1 MSPAQLERAIAG
13 PAERAGL
20 ELEPGLVAAMVADV
34 TDRPGALPL
43 LQYALTELAE
53 RPEGGRLTLDRYQE
67 IGGVSGALARRAEQL
82 FAELGPAARDECR
95 QLFLR
100 LVTLGEGA
108 EDTRRRVRRSE
119 LVLDESPGTT
129 QGVIETFGRHRLLS
143 FDRDPVTREP
153 TVEIA
158 HEALLLAWARFRGWI
173 DEARDD
179 LRTRNAL
186 SASASAWTAAAGDE
200 SFLLR
205 GARLEQTATW
215 AETAS
220 VALSPADEGFLRA
233 SVARRD
239 EELEAERMRLSHERS
254 LERRSV
260 KRLRALVAVF
270 AVAALVAAGL
280 TLVAKRQSD
289 RAARES
295 RIAQARE
302 LAAAATAS
310 LDDDVERSLL
320 LAIEAVETTRTTDG
334 TVLPEAEEAL
344 HRAVQEDRLVMSL
357 PGLGVVRYS
366 ADGSRILSPSSEPG
380 TALVFD
386 ATTGE
391 VVQTIEGHGDEP
403 LAHANF
409 SPDGRFI
416 STSSRGE
423 GTVRIWDAE
432 TGDPLF
438 TLADP
443 GGEVVCC
450 QAEFSPDGSVVVA
463 PLFDGTMR
471 IWSTDDGGEVA
482 RIPFDGS
489 PAFSPDGERLWL
501 GSCVGEWRLPEGGP
515 DAFCVDAE
523 AVTDVSWSTDGALV
537 ATAQFNGNL
546 SVWDADTG
554 DNVLTLAP
562 GVAGFPYDVE
572 LGEEGTR
579 LAGGFSDGTVRV
591 WELDRGVALPSM
603 TLNAHGS
610 VVQSMKFTPDG
621 TRLATASE
629 DGVVQVW
636 DVGRLGA
643 AEALT
648 VLGTAGFGFSPD
660 GSQLAIG
667 GDDGAVQVYDAAS
680 GETIR
685 TVTMPARVW
694 AVAFSPDGQRLA
706 ASGERGAIAV
716 WDALSG
722 ESVFEVEGL
731 EGGPFFDLAWVDG
744 TTLATTSDAGTTA
757 VWDAETGDQIVSM
770 PRGGQSLALSPD
782 GSLLATTQTADSVTE
797 SATITIWNTVTG
809 EPTAELH
816 AEIAQYAVAFSAD
829 GSLIS
834 AGGLDGRITTWNPST
849 GRLVSTMSGNLG
861 HIWDLSFAPSGD
873 LLASTSE
880 DGSVRLWD
888 PVAGRELVTV
898 ARQDQG
904 GAGGPGF
911 DVGFSPDGSRLAAT
925 AANGTL
931 RVFFLDIED
940 LLARARAGASRV
952 LTDQE
957 CRQYLHEPSCPPGEV

>member
-1 MSPAQLERAIAG
+1 M
-13 PAERAGL
+13 
-20 ELEPGLVAAMVADV
+20 
-34 TDRPGALPL
+34 
-43 LQYALTELAE
+43 
-53 RPEGGRLTLDRYQE
+53 
-67 IGGVSGALARRAEQL
+67 
-82 FAELGPAARDECR
+82 
-95 QLFLR
+95 
-100 LVTLGEGA
+100 
-108 EDTRRRVRRSE
+108 
-119 LVLDESPGTT
+119 
-129 QGVIETFGRHRLLS
+129 TF
-143 FDRDPVTREP
+143 
-153 TVEIA
+153 
-158 HEALLLAWARFRGWI
+158 
-173 DEARDD
+173 
-179 LRTRNAL
+179 
-186 SASASAWTAAAGDE
+186 
-200 SFLLR
+200 
-205 GARLEQTATW
+205 
-215 AETAS
+215 
-220 VALSPADEGFLRA
+220 
-233 SVARRD
+233 
-239 EELEAERMRLSHERS
+239 
-254 LERRSV
+254 
-260 KRLRALVAVF
+260 
-270 AVAALVAAGL
+270 
-280 TLVAKRQSD
+280 
-289 RAARES
+289 
-295 RIAQARE
+295 
-302 LAAAATAS
+302 
-310 LDDDVERSLL
+310 
-320 LAIEAVETTRTTDG
+320 
-334 TVLPEAEEAL
+334 
-344 HRAVQEDRLVMSL
+344 
-357 PGLGVVRYS
+357 
-366 ADGSRILSPSSEPG
+366 
-380 TALVFD
+380 
-386 ATTGE
+386 
-391 VVQTIEGHGDEP
+391 EGHGDEP

-450 QAEFSPDGSVVVA
+450 QAEFSPDGSVVVVG
-463 PLFDGTMR
+463 LFDGTMR

-591 WELDRGVALPSM
+591 WDLDRGVAVPSM

-660 GSQLAIG
+660 GSRLAIG

-716 WDALSG
+716 WDAQSG
-722 ESVFEVEGL
+722 ESVLEVEGL

-829 GSLIS
+829 GRLIS

-861 HIWDLSFAPSGD
+861 HIWDLSFAPSGH
-873 LLASTSE
+873 LLASASE

-888 PVAGRELVTV
+888 PGRRQGARHGRATGSGRCRRPRVRRRLQPRRLAPGGDGGQRNIASVLPRHRGPPRQGSSRSQPGSHRPRVPAVPPRAELPAGRGLSRSPGNLSNRSCEFNELSLKEVCLMCRRFGRPWLV
-898 ARQDQG
+898 
-904 GAGGPGF
+904 
-911 DVGFSPDGSRLAAT
+911 AT
-925 AANGTL
+925 AL
-931 RVFFLDIED
+931 SLSIVI
-940 LLARARAGASRV
+940 GAAVAFASMNEQTTSEHRI
-952 LTDQE
+952 LQYRHLQE
-957 CRQYLHEPSCPPGEV
+957 CRGPGDGCVRGARTLKLELVPSSRP